1 MPVIRIELDYINK
14 KWLLTFTLF
23 FFFPSWISPE
33 FPKEGFH
40 KKGFYV
46 LQKIEFCRHYLT
58 LDLSHWD
65 Q

>member
-1 MPVIRIELDYINK
+1 MPVIRLELDYINK
-14 KWLLTFTLF
+14 KKLLTFTLL
-23 FFFPSWISPE
+23 FFPPE
-33 FPKEGFH
+33 FLLNFLRRGFH

>member
-1 MPVIRIELDYINK
+1 MPQKSLWTRAPLSTSLPGF
-14 KWLLTFTLF
+14 LLNF
-23 FFFPSWISPE
+23 SRR
-33 FPKEGFH
+33 GFH